1 MRFYL
6 QLSKVNSVTLMAWLK
21 SRGLQCKSKDK
32 KPELVAKV
40 LCALNVRISEQWIEE
55 NKEISESALCWILLQ
70 SNCIFL
76 VCVFQ
81 LNKEIKV
88 DIKSIWIVSL
98 VMRLHGCLVGIL
110 YMYLSNVKYI
120 SPYMVGRLDK
130 TKVDKSEN
138 QNRYLKL
145 SIVLY

>member
-1 MRFYL
+1 MFVL
-6 QLSKVNSVTLMAWLK
+6 QLN
-21 SRGLQCKSKDK
+21 Q
-32 KPELVAKV
+32 
-40 LCALNVRISEQWIEE
+40 
-55 NKEISESALCWILLQ
+55 
-70 SNCIFL
+70 
-76 VCVFQ
+76 
-81 LNKEIKV
+81 EIKV
-88 DIKSIWIVSL
+88 NIKSICIVSL